1 MRKGHGEPRRLAFA
15 IEAEGGDA
23 GAAPFTRARSTP
35 GRGNAP
41 PFAGA
46 GLLSEPT
53 ELQRKARAK
62 VRFFALVQVADS
74 PDKAHTRRVTP
85 SEDLH
90 CELPRLRH
98 GKKPAELRS
107 FQRAGNSR
115 RRSDAAGSLLRQYNE
130 EILGQAGSPSAVRS
144 VSCSVSK
151 TIPSYSSA
159 SGSSTPIS
167 GRESMELAIRIS
179 CVHVSPERT

>member
-115 RRSDAAGSLLRQYNE
+115 RRSDAAGSLSAAIQRGNLRSGG
-130 EILGQAGSPSAVRS
+130 IAVSGPVGVLLGLKDDPLV
-144 VSCSVSK
+144 
-151 TIPSYSSA
+151 
-159 SGSSTPIS
+159 
-167 GRESMELAIRIS
+167 
-179 CVHVSPERT
+179 